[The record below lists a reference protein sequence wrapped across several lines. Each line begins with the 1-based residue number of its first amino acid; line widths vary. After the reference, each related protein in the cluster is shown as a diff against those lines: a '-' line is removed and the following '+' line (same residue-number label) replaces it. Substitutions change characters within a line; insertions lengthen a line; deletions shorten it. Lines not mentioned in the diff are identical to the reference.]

1 MKLKELHED
10 MERYLQ
16 HDCYC
21 PHEIY
26 SADGFFYQLFYEDEQ
41 CEKLGIAKGE
51 STEAIYCVVEE
62 TKQHKKAI
70 LEVVLGDNN
79 KKIADATRYDA
90 TENNI
95 EIVSRAIK
103 NGIVATLKWCKENK
117 RRMNEFNEGET
128 ARSLK
133 QLLELSNGIVMYD

>member
-10 MERYLQ
+10 MERHLQ

-21 PHEIY
+21 PNEIY
-26 SADGFFYQLFYEDEQ
+26 SSDGFWYQLFYENEE

-51 STEAIYCVVEE
+51 STETIYCVVEE
-62 TKQHKKAI
+62 TKQHQKAI

-79 KKIADATRYDA
+79 KKIADITRYDA

-95 EIVSRAIK
+95 EIVSHAIK
-103 NGIVATLKWCKENK
+103 YGIIATLNWCKENK
-117 RRMNEFNEGET
+117 RRMNEFEEGTTEK
-128 ARSLK
+128 SLK
-133 QLLELSNGIVMYD
+133 QLLELSNGLVMRD